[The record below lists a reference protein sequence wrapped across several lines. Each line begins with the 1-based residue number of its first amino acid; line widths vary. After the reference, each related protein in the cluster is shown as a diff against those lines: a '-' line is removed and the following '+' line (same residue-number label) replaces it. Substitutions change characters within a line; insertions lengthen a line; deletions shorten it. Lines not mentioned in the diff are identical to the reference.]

1 MAITTYSELKSA
13 VADFLNRDDLT
24 SAIPNFISLAEAGL
38 NRDLRHW
45 RQQRRVTSTCDEQ
58 YEALPSDFIKAH
70 SLTIDTAN
78 GTKNLEFASM
88 AEISRRKLERQGASG
103 EPVVYTINAGQ
114 IEFVPAPDDAYPL
127 TMVYY
132 ASLPT
137 LSDLEETNWMLT
149 LYPDIY
155 LYGALLHSAP
165 YLADDNRVAV
175 WGALYQSAID
185 AATRDSS
192 QAMYSGSPLVMRNK

>member
-1 MAITTYSELKSA
+1 MAITTYAELKTA

-45 RQQRRVTSTCDEQ
+45 RQQRRVSSVADEQ
-58 YEALPSDFIKAH
+58 YEQLPSDFIKAE
-70 SLTIDTAN
+70 SITISTSHGEKA
-78 GTKNLEFASM
+78 LEFASI
-88 AEISRRKLERQGASG
+88 AEISRRKTASNDQAG
-103 EPVVYTINAGQ
+103 EPVVFTYNAGQ
-114 IEFVPAPDDAYPL
+114 IEFVPAPDDSYPL

-137 LSDLEETNWMLT
+137 LSDSETTNWMLT

-155 LYGALLHSAP
+155 LYGALVHTAP
-165 YLADDNRVAV
+165 YLTDDARIQV
-175 WGALYQSAID
+175 WAALYQSAID
-185 AATRDSS
+185 AATRDSE
-192 QAMYSGSPLVMRNK
+192 QALYSGSPLVMRNK

>member
-24 SAIPNFISLAEAGL
+24 SVIPTFISLAEAGL

-45 RQQRRVTSTCDEQ
+45 RQQRRVTSTCAEQ
-58 YEALPSDFIKAH
+58 YEELPSDFIKAQ
-70 SLTIDTAN
+70 SITIDTAN
-78 GTKNLEFASM
+78 GTKSLEFASD
-88 AEISRRKLERQGASG
+88 AEISRRKLASQNASG
-103 EPVVYTINAGQ
+103 EPVVYTMNAGQ

-137 LSDLEETNWMLT
+137 LSDTEESNWMLT

-165 YLADDNRVAV
+165 YLADDNRLAV
-175 WGALYQSAID
+175 WASLYKSAID
-185 AATRDSS
+185 AATSDSNK
-192 QAMYSGSPLVMRNK
+192 AMYSGSPLVMRNK